1 MAGGIFRKKK
11 EGNYVVLDK
20 HCLQNPSLSWAAKG
34 LHSYLMG
41 LPDDWKIN
49 ITDLKNRSKD
59 GRDGTT
65 SAMNALI
72 ASGYVIRQSEHDEK
86 GKFAGYN
93 YFVFEAPEQAETF
106 KCFTSISGISVNG
119 KTVNGKSETTKYYNN
134 QLTNKLKEEE
144 ESAQGGNQDLQPSE
158 QKEKINPPVAPPPPD
173 KKESEFTIFDI
184 DRAAAEMTTD
194 FRCVERFAREFK
206 CSIETATD
214 KHPKAVLEFVED
226 QKTVGTI
233 YHADRQF
240 RSHYFSWLPKRA
252 AAKLAEKR
260 KQQEQNT
267 NTTATTNQYK
277 RLTTDETFIP
287 RNIPIYR

>member
-1 MAGGIFRKKK
+1 MKKHVFT
-11 EGNYVVLDK
+11 GVFI
-20 HCLQNPSLSWAAKG
+20 PAKIW
-34 LHSYLMG
+34 L
-41 LPDDWKIN
+41 
-49 ITDLKNRSKD
+49 SKD
-59 GRDGTT
+59 LNPQKKMILAEIKALSEDSGWCYANNGHFAEWLGTEPK
-65 SAMNALI
+65 NASKYINQL
-72 ASGYVIRQSEHDEK
+72 HDEGLIEVTYMDQK
-86 GKFAGYN
+86 TFSGRKMRVNLEWYYGENTPSTVSGTPSTVSGTEIQSKY
-93 YFVFEAPEQAETF
+93 TF
-106 KCFTSISGISVNG
+106 K
-119 KTVNGKSETTKYYNN
+119 E
-134 QLTNKLKEEE
+134 KEEE

-184 DRAAAEMTTD
+184 DRAAAEMTKD

-206 CSIETATD
+206 CSIETATE
-214 KHPKAVLEFVED
+214 KHPKAVEEFLED

-287 RNIPIYR
+287 RNIPVYR

>member
-1 MAGGIFRKKK
+1 MKKHVFTGVFIPAK
-11 EGNYVVLDK
+11 IWLSKDINPQKKMILAEIKALSEDSGWCYASNGHFAEWLGTEPKNASKYINQLHDEGLIEVTY
-20 HCLQNPSLSWAAKG
+20 
-34 LHSYLMG
+34 M
-41 LPDDWKIN
+41 
-49 ITDLKNRSKD
+49 DLKTFQGRKMRVNLEWYHGENAPSTVSGTPSTVSGPPSTVSGTEIQSK
-59 GRDGTT
+59 
-65 SAMNALI
+65 
-72 ASGYVIRQSEHDEK
+72 
-86 GKFAGYN
+86 YN
-93 YFVFEAPEQAETF
+93 
-106 KCFTSISGISVNG
+106 
-119 KTVNGKSETTKYYNN
+119 TKE
-134 QLTNKLKEEE
+134 EEE
-144 ESAQGGNQDLQPSE
+144 ESAQGGTQNLQPSE

-173 KKESEFTIFDI
+173 KKESEFTLFDI
-184 DRAAAEMTTD
+184 DRAAADMTTD

-206 CSIETATD
+206 CSIETATE

-287 RNIPIYR
+287 RNIPVYR

>member
-1 MAGGIFRKKK
+1 MKKHVFT
-11 EGNYVVLDK
+11 GVFI
-20 HCLQNPSLSWAAKG
+20 PAKIW
-34 LHSYLMG
+34 L
-41 LPDDWKIN
+41 
-49 ITDLKNRSKD
+49 SKD
-59 GRDGTT
+59 LNPQKKMILAEIKALSEDSGWCYANNGHFAEWLGTEPK
-65 SAMNALI
+65 NASKYINQL
-72 ASGYVIRQSEHDEK
+72 HDEGLIEVTYMDQK
-86 GKFAGYN
+86 TFSGRKMRVNLEWYYGENTPSTVSGTPSTVSGTEIQSKY
-93 YFVFEAPEQAETF
+93 TF
-106 KCFTSISGISVNG
+106 K
-119 KTVNGKSETTKYYNN
+119 E
-134 QLTNKLKEEE
+134 KEEE

-184 DRAAAEMTTD
+184 DRAAAEMTKD

-206 CSIETATD
+206 CSIETATE

-287 RNIPIYR
+287 RNIPVYR